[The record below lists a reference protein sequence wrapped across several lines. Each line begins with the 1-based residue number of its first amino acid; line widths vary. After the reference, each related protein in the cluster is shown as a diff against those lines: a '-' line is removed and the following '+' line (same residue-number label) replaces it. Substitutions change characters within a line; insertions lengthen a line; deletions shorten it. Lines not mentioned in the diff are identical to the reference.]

1 MTRSLRAFLPVA
13 GPRSSLVTAF
23 TRDPDRWLPAARRE
37 GGDAWTI
44 RLRAG
49 GLTRPVR
56 ATIGEPWQAGATW
69 WRTVSWEPATESEA
83 SMAVERLLPS
93 LDGEFGL
100 HTDETGRTTLVLD
113 ARYRPPGGA
122 LGAAMDAVALHRV
135 ARTSIE
141 RLLEDVGAR
150 LAGESQHL
158 DAGTRADATDA
169 SDGDAPH
176 QHGAASLAP

>member
-13 GPRSSLVTAF
+13 GPQAALVVAF
-23 TRDPDRWLPAARRE
+23 TGDPDRWLPAARRD
-37 GGDAWTI
+37 GDDEWTV

-49 GLTRPVR
+49 GLTRPVHAR
-56 ATIGEPWQAGATW
+56 LGEPWQAGATW
-69 WRTVSWEPATESEA
+69 WRTLSWDPATEPDA
-83 SMAVERLLPS
+83 TIPVERLLPS
-93 LDGEFGL
+93 LDGELGL

-135 ARTSIE
+135 ARSSVE

-158 DAGTRADATDA
+158 DAGTESGA
-169 SDGDAPH
+169 SDGNAPH
-176 QHGAASLAP
+176 QDGATSLAP